1 VITIIVDPKIAA
13 LIMKLI
19 VMSGLTILEAID
31 EVHDRTGVSKS
42 ILKNFISQRRSFFK
56 S

>member
-1 VITIIVDPKIAA
+1 VIKITVDPKIAA

-31 EVHDRTGVSKS
+31 EVHNRTGVSKS
-42 ILKNFISQRRSFFK
+42 ILKKFIR
-56 S
+56 